1 MPSRPDFR
9 LYHSN
14 ALDVLAGLLAQE
26 LRQPVP
32 GQALLAPDTVLIPQV
47 AMRRWLQATLA
58 QAHGIAANLEFL
70 TPGEFVQR
78 ALDANVP
85 GQGEDLDA
93 DGLRWRL
100 YAALSDPA
108 LLREPAL
115 RPLRAYLHGSGT
127 PGEGGDSDDAL
138 KPWSLAG
145 ELASVFE
152 KYQAWR
158 RDWLLGWEAGHGRL
172 DPQAALWR
180 RIAGGS
186 RHRARRIDDYLARF
200 GDGAAP
206 PAGLPRRLF
215 AFATL
220 NVSPDVLRVIASQA
234 HVGTLHFYMP
244 TPTHKYWGDLQT
256 LAERLGS
263 EGSPLGGCDGDE
275 AAFGG
280 GDGDSGE
287 NPLLQAWGAAG
298 RDFVAVMGGY
308 EAVHPSAEIAAY
320 ADPEEESDDDPA
332 RDTLL
337 QRLQRDLL
345 HRRPLPA
352 TPWRAGV
359 DRGDNS
365 LQVHACHTRLRE
377 VQVLHDQLR
386 GLLEDNR
393 FHPPLQ
399 PREIAVLAPD
409 IDPYAPYIQA
419 VFGGLAGR
427 PDFIPYALADTSPLA
442 AEPLA
447 EVFLRLLALPIS
459 RFGLHEVLDLLATP
473 AIAEQAGLDAPAL
486 DRLCSWLHAAGA
498 RWGLDA
504 AHRARFDAPRDDAYT
519 WAFAL
524 DRLLL
529 GHACGDSD
537 GEGESVRHAGTAG
550 STTERPA
557 MDGRAGPAGA
567 ERVAP
572 GMAAGGLVDGVAPG
586 TATPGLVPGVAAG
599 IAATGLIA
607 GVAPYTELEGSALN
621 ALDAL
626 IRLLRVLARHER
638 AFASAMTPRQWRDRG
653 LGLLDALL
661 PAKPRSP
668 ADQRTLERL
677 RTLLDSFAAGAE
689 RAGFD
694 ALLPPEVMRAHCR
707 AVLTEADTRA
717 PLLTG
722 GVSFGRMVPMRLL
735 PFRAICVLGMNDG
748 DYPRRDPAGGLNQLT
763 AELGTAARRR
773 GDRSLRD
780 DDRFLFL
787 QLFAAASEVFYL
799 SYLGADPRDGSER
812 EPSLLVSEL
821 LDVAVAYHADPKA
834 REALVVRHPLQPFA
848 PAAFGAGDEISDAGA
863 GAEVGDD
870 GAAAT
875 AGDGLEPRRFS
886 YRGEWRPAAATTGDR
901 HDVGAWLASPLEAPA
916 AADTLSLVEL
926 RAFLRDPPA
935 AFLRQRLALRLPDD
949 ADDADDT
956 EPLVLP
962 GRGLQR
968 QQLQQAVFDVLVRG
982 EQNDMRDALA
992 RGERGDLESNPGQ
1005 ALHAHLRARAL
1016 LPSGPLGQRQ
1026 LDRLLGEVR
1035 PFAEAFARW
1044 RSGAAEQ
1051 RRFDIDLGDVR
1062 LQGSIDRIYPAGL
1075 ARFRF
1080 EALHGPSQI
1089 AHGLDWLVLS
1099 ALGDARA
1106 LVQFAQTAAGPGPH
1120 LRAAIPP
1127 AQARA
1132 ALRALVTLRAW
1143 GLRDPLPFLARA
1155 GWCWYDGQANGK
1167 DGWSAA
1173 ARQWQGSG
1181 HNWGEASTASAQ
1193 LALRG
1198 RDPFADDELGEQF
1211 RAIATQVFDAVVHG
1225 RSEAEPA
1232 DAHDAACAAGHPH
1245 AVPAGR
1251 HDDQDP
1257 PP

>member
-1 MPSRPDFR
+1 MPARPDFR

-14 ALDVLAGLLAQE
+14 ALDVLAGLLAEE
-26 LRQPVP
+26 LRRPVP
-32 GQALLAPDTVLIPQV
+32 GQPLLAPDVVLIPQV

-85 GQGEDLDA
+85 GKGEDLDA

-100 YAALSDPA
+100 YAALSDPT

-115 RPLRAYLHGSGT
+115 RPLRAYLHGIGSQSQPDG
-127 PGEGGDSDDAL
+127 DDAL

-158 RDWLLGWEAGHGRL
+158 RDWLLGWEGGQGRL

-180 RIAGGS
+180 RIASGR

-206 PAGLPRRLF
+206 PAGLPPRLF

-234 HVGTLHFYMP
+234 HVGTLHFYLP
-244 TPTHKYWGDLQT
+244 TPTRKYWGDLHT
-256 LAERLGS
+256 LAERLR
-263 EGSPLGGCDGDE
+263 DGE
-275 AAFGG
+275 AVAFGG
-280 GDGDSGE
+280 DDAGDNDE

-298 RDFVAVMGGY
+298 RDFMAVMGGY
-308 EAVHPSAEIAAY
+308 EVVHPSADIAAY
-320 ADPEEESDDDPA
+320 ADPEEESGDLT

-345 HRRPLPA
+345 HRRAPPA
-352 TPWRAGV
+352 TPWRAAI

-386 GLLEDNR
+386 GLLEDKR
-393 FHPPLQ
+393 FDPPLQ

-409 IDPYAPYIQA
+409 IDPYAPYIAA

-442 AEPLA
+442 SEPLA
-447 EVFLRLLALPIS
+447 EVFLRLLSLPIS
-459 RFGLHEVLDLLATP
+459 RFGLHEVLELLATP

-486 DRLCSWLHAAGA
+486 DRLRHWLHAAGA

-504 AHRARFDAPRDDAYT
+504 AHRARSDAPRDDAYT

-529 GHACGDSD
+529 GHASGDD
-537 GEGESVRHAGTAG
+537 A
-550 STTERPA
+550 
-557 MDGRAGPAGA
+557 D
-567 ERVAP
+567 
-572 GMAAGGLVDGVAPG
+572 
-586 TATPGLVPGVAAG
+586 
-599 IAATGLIA
+599 IA
-607 GVAPYTELEGSALN
+607 GVAPWPDLEGGALD

-638 AFASAMTPRQWRDRG
+638 ALDNAMTPRQWRDRL

-661 PAKPRSP
+661 PAKPRRI

-677 RTLLDSFAAGAE
+677 RTLLDGFANAAE
-689 RAGFD
+689 RAAFD
-694 ALLPPEVMRAHCR
+694 APVPPEVIRAHCQ
-707 AVLTEADTRA
+707 AALTEADTRA

-735 PFRAICVLGMNDG
+735 PFRAICILGMNDG
-748 DYPRRDPAGGLNQLT
+748 DYPRRDPAGGLNKLT
-763 AELGTAARRR
+763 AELGSSARRP

-787 QLFAAASEVFYL
+787 QLFAAASDVFYL
-799 SYLGADPRDGSER
+799 SYLGADPRDGGLR
-812 EPSLLVSEL
+812 EPSLLASEL
-821 LDVAVAYHADPKA
+821 LDVVGQYHADA
-834 REALVVRHPLQPFA
+834 SDTRDALVVRHPLQPFA
-848 PAAFGAGDEISDAGA
+848 PAAFGAQDEGSVDADA
-863 GAEVGDD
+863 H
-870 GAAAT
+870 T
-875 AGDGLEPRRFS
+875 LLEPRRFS
-886 YRGEWRPAAATTGDR
+886 YRSEWRPAAAAGGER
-901 HDVGAWLASPLEAPA
+901 RPIGPWLASPLPA
-916 AADTLSLVEL
+916 AETEDALSLVDL

-935 AFLRQRLALRLPDD
+935 AFLRQRLALRLPAD
-949 ADDADDT
+949 ADDVDDV

-968 QQLQQAVFDVLVRG
+968 QHLQQAVFDALVRDEHDQNETAEALSRG
-982 EQNDMRDALA
+982 ELDALHD
-992 RGERGDLESNPGQ
+992 R
-1005 ALHAHLRARAL
+1005 LRARAL
-1016 LPSGPLGQRQ
+1016 LPSGALGQHQ
-1026 LDRLLGEVR
+1026 LERLLAEVR
-1035 PFAEAFARW
+1035 PYASAFARW
-1044 RSGAAEQ
+1044 RSGEAEQ
-1051 RRFDIDLGDVR
+1051 RAFELDVDGVR
-1062 LQGSIDRIYPAGL
+1062 LHGRIDQLYPSGL

-1080 EALHGPSQI
+1080 EDLHGPSQV

-1099 ALGDARA
+1099 ALGDARPLA
-1106 LVQFAQTAAGPGPH
+1106 QFAQTSTGPGPH
-1120 LRAAIPP
+1120 LREPIAS

-1132 ALRALVTLRAW
+1132 ALRTLITLRAW

-1155 GWCWYDGQANGK
+1155 GWHWYEAKAEGKNGWPK
-1167 DGWSAA
+1167 AEAQWRGSA
-1173 ARQWQGSG
+1173 RS
-1181 HNWGEASTASAQ
+1181 WGEAGTASAR

-1198 RDPFADDELGEQF
+1198 RDPFDDDALGEEF
-1211 RAIATQVFDAVVHG
+1211 RRIADIVFDAVVHG
-1225 RSEAEPA
+1225 RIE
-1232 DAHDAACAAGHPH
+1232 DAA
-1245 AVPAGR
+1245 
-1251 HDDQDP
+1251 
-1257 PP
+1257 